1 MRKRIAALAIVPVVA
16 AAGFAIPA
24 LAASKKTIDLG
35 DNFFKP
41 KSATVAK
48 GTTVTWD
55 WIGKAPHNVTVV
67 SGPQKF
73 RSSVQ
78 TSGTFKHKM
87 TKAGTYK
94 IVCTIHQGMDLSLK
108 VR

>member
-1 MRKRIAALAIVPVVA
+1 MLKRIATLAIVPLVASAALAI
-16 AAGFAIPA
+16 PA
-24 LAASKKTIDLG
+24 MAASKTTIKLG

-41 KSATVAK
+41 DHKTVKK
-48 GTTVTWD
+48 GTTVVWD
-55 WIGKAPHNVTVV
+55 WTGKAPHNVTVV

-73 RSSVQ
+73 RSTVQ
-78 TSGTFKHKM
+78 TSGTYTHKM

-94 IVCTIHQGMDLSLK
+94 IVCTIHPGMDLSLK

>member
-1 MRKRIAALAIVPVVA
+1 VIKRIVAVSLVPVAACAALAV
-16 AAGFAIPA
+16 PA
-24 LAASKKTIDLG
+24 LAASKKTIKLG

-41 KSATVAK
+41 ESTSVKK
-48 GTTVTWD
+48 GTTVVWD
-55 WIGKAPHNVTVV
+55 WTGKAPHNVTVV

-73 RSSVQ
+73 RSKVQ
-78 TSGTFKHKM
+78 TKGTFTRKL

-94 IVCTIHQGMDLSLK
+94 IVCTIHPGMDLTLK

>member
-1 MRKRIAALAIVPVVA
+1 MLKRVAALAIVPTVA
-16 AAGFAIPA
+16 CAALAIPA
-24 LAASKKTIDLG
+24 LAASKTTIDLG

-41 KSATVAK
+41 KTATVAK

-55 WIGKAPHNVTVV
+55 WTGKAPHNVSVV
-67 SGPQKF
+67 SGPEKF

-78 TSGTFKHKM
+78 TSGTYVHKM

-94 IVCTIHQGMDLSLK
+94 IVCTIHPGMDLTLK

>member
-1 MRKRIAALAIVPVVA
+1 MGRRIAALVVVAVFA
-16 AAGFAIPA
+16 AAGSAIPA
-24 LAASKKTIDLG
+24 LAASKKTIDVD
-35 DNFFKP
+35 DNVFKP

-55 WIGKAPHNVTVV
+55 WIGEAPHNVVV
-67 SGPQKF
+67 VTGPQKF
-73 RSSVQ
+73 RSAVQ
-78 TSGTFKHKM
+78 TTGTFKQKL

-94 IVCTIHQGMDLSLK
+94 IVCTIHSGMDLKLK

>member
-1 MRKRIAALAIVPVVA
+1 M
-16 AAGFAIPA
+16 G
-24 LAASKKTIDLG
+24 ASKTTIKLG

-41 KSATVAK
+41 KSETVSK

-55 WIGKAPHNVTVV
+55 WTGKAPHNVTVV

-73 RSSVQ
+73 RSTVQ
-78 TSGTFKHKM
+78 TSGTFTHKM

-94 IVCTIHQGMDLSLK
+94 IVCTIHPGMDLTLK